1 MDSHN
6 QLAVKEGYE
15 ILNYEENTLFLKMG
29 MYIYSNQGF
38 SNFGNYMI
46 KLNKFKNELDN
57 LLLEY
62 YCYYDL
68 NYVQEIKSQMEK
80 IVSCMDLFKIDIYQN
95 FLENSP
101 EYTWSVNE
109 YFKVKKSNPDE
120 INPYKN
126 EGLCVS
132 KLQVEWV
139 KINYQMEKYY
149 NSIKEDFN
157 KNLNK
162 TTKPSGILG
171 RIYNAITGIHEHVD
185 INTIVTY

>member
-6 QLAVKEGYE
+6 QLAIKEGYE

-109 YFKVKKSNPDE
+109 YFKIKKSNPDE

-162 TTKPSGILG
+162 TTKPIGILG

>member
-109 YFKVKKSNPDE
+109 YFKIKKSNPDE

-162 TTKPSGILG
+162 TTKPIGILG

>member
-6 QLAVKEGYE
+6 QLAIKEGYE

-109 YFKVKKSNPDE
+109 YFKIKKSNPDE

-157 KNLNK
+157 KNFNK

>member
-6 QLAVKEGYE
+6 QLAIKEGYE

-101 EYTWSVNE
+101 EYTRSVNE
-109 YFKVKKSNPDE
+109 YFKIKKSNPDE

>member
-6 QLAVKEGYE
+6 QLAIKEGYE

-109 YFKVKKSNPDE
+109 YFKIKKSNPDE